1 MNMQTQSAMIE
12 VGIGAVL
19 RGGRAGV
26 SAGRVALW
34 PARVALRAP
43 LVGSAA
49 DRFADALAREGH
61 DALVASRARAEADLD
76 RLVQMVLDDPRTERL
91 AIQVLESHLLDHL
104 SERVL
109 SGPEMQR
116 LVDRIA
122 TSPEIRE
129 AISRQSETLAN
140 EVVSDVRTRSE
151 DADESIERHVRGWL
165 RRPRPATP

>member
-1 MNMQTQSAMIE
+1 MSMQRQSAIVE
-12 VGIGAVL
+12 VGVGAVV
-19 RGGRAGV
+19 RSTRAGV
-26 SAGRVALW
+26 AAGRVALW
-34 PARVALRAP
+34 PARLGLRAP

-49 DRFADALAREGH
+49 GRVADVLARDGHAALAS
-61 DALVASRARAEADLD
+61 SRARAEADLD
-76 RLVQMVLDDPRTERL
+76 RLVQAVLDDPRTERL
-91 AIQVLESHLLDHL
+91 AIRVLESHLLDHL
-104 SERVL
+104 SQRVL

-140 EVVSDVRTRSE
+140 EVVTDVRARSE